1 MEMQGIINLAGLIVM
16 GIVGFLYKDNS
27 YKLRNLE
34 DKIHRIEVDMPTN
47 YVRKDELS
55 SHLNRIESML
65 NKIFERL
72 EQKADKP

>member
-1 MEMQGIINLAGLIVM
+1 MEVQVIINLIGLIIISV
-16 GIVGFLYKDNS
+16 VGFLYKDNT
-27 YKLRNLE
+27 YKLRVLE
-34 DKIHRIEVDMPTN
+34 EKIHKSEVDMPTN

-55 SHLNRIESML
+55 SHLNRIETML

>member
-1 MEMQGIINLAGLIVM
+1 MDMQGIINLAGLVVI
-16 GIVGFLYKDNS
+16 GIISFLYKDNA

-34 DKIHRIEVDMPTN
+34 EKIHRSEVDMPTN

>member
-1 MEMQGIINLAGLIVM
+1 MDMQGIINLAGLIVV
-16 GIVGFLYKDNS
+16 GVIGFLYKDNA
-27 YKLRNLE
+27 YKLRSLE
-34 DKIHRIEVDMPTN
+34 DKIHRSEVDMPTN

>member
-1 MEMQGIINLAGLIVM
+1 MEMQGIINLAGLVIIGV
-16 GIVGFLYKDNS
+16 VSFLYKDNAF
-27 YKLRNLE
+27 KLRTLE
-34 DKIHRIEVDMPTN
+34 DKIHRSEVDMPTN

-55 SHLNRIESML
+55 SHLNRIEAML

>member
-1 MEMQGIINLAGLIVM
+1 MFELVGSKTDGAIVR
-16 GIVGFLYKDNS
+16 S
-27 YKLRNLE
+27 LE
-34 DKIHRIEVDMPTN
+34 DKIHRSEVDMPTN

>member
-1 MEMQGIINLAGLIVM
+1 MEMQGIINLAGVVVIGV
-16 GIVGFLYKDNS
+16 VGFLYKDNA
-27 YKLRNLE
+27 YKVRVLE
-34 DKIHRIEVDMPTN
+34 DKIHRSEVDMPTN

-55 SHLNRIESML
+55 SHLNRIEAML

>member
-1 MEMQGIINLAGLIVM
+1 MEMQGIINLAGFIIIGV
-16 GIVGFLYKDNS
+16 VGFLYKDNAF
-27 YKLRNLE
+27 KLRTLE
-34 DKIHRIEVDMPTN
+34 DKIHRSEVDMPTN

-55 SHLNRIESML
+55 SHLNRIEAML

>member
-1 MEMQGIINLAGLIVM
+1 MDMQGIINLAGL
-16 GIVGFLYKDNS
+16 GIVSVIGFLYKDNA

-34 DKIHRIEVDMPTN
+34 DKIHRSEVDMPTN

>member
-1 MEMQGIINLAGLIVM
+1 MEYQALINLVGLIAVSA
-16 GIVGFLYKDNS
+16 IGFLYKENS
-27 YKLRNLE
+27 YKLRAME
-34 DKIHRIEVDMPTN
+34 DKIHRTEVDMPTN

-72 EQKADKP
+72 ETKADKP

>member
-1 MEMQGIINLAGLIVM
+1 MDMQGIINLAGLIVV
-16 GIVGFLYKDNS
+16 GVIGFLYKDNA

-34 DKIHRIEVDMPTN
+34 DKIHRSEVDMPTN

>member
-1 MEMQGIINLAGLIVM
+1 MEMQGIINLAGFIIIGV
-16 GIVGFLYKDNS
+16 VSFLYKDNAF
-27 YKLRNLE
+27 KLRTLE
-34 DKIHRIEVDMPTN
+34 DKIHRSEVDMPTN

-55 SHLNRIESML
+55 SHLNRIEAML

>member
-1 MEMQGIINLAGLIVM
+1 MDMQGIINLAGLVVTGVI
-16 GIVGFLYKDNS
+16 GFLYKDNA

-34 DKIHRIEVDMPTN
+34 EKIHRSEVDMPTN